1 VLGKNTRGEGI
12 IEVNGVP
19 LSKVDTA
26 QLFAEFFQKKVAK
39 LSNTAIQP
47 CRLPNPNIP
56 IILKKEE
63 VFDAL
68 NKMKPEMSS
77 GLNGIPQFIIKT
89 HASTLGDS
97 LAKIFN
103 KMAREGIPDALKIS

>member
-1 VLGKNTRGEGI
+1 MIQAKAWNPNPRKFWQVVNNVLGKNTRGEGI

-68 NKMKPEMSS
+68 NKMKLRTRWDTSIHHQNPC
-77 GLNGIPQFIIKT
+77 
-89 HASTLGDS
+89 
-97 LAKIFN
+97 
-103 KMAREGIPDALKIS
+103 